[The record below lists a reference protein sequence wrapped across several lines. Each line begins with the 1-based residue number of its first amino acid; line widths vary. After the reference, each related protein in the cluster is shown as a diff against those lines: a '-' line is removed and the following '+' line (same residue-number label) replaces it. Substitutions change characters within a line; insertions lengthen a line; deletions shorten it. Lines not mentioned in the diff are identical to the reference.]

1 MSRPPKSVTPPET
14 VRLDTFAIVAGMKA
28 ELIRVCD
35 LEPADGAWIAAHLC
49 RSGSE
54 MQTEFYERLKET
66 PVVVFSNEVPIAWVA
81 THEWRELQTLEA
93 FTHPDWRRRGLA
105 RAGALMLAAVSY
117 LDRRGP
123 VAVFSPACVPLTRS
137 LGFPETLLY
146 QRTGSEWRI
155 SRG

>member
-1 MSRPPKSVTPPET
+1 
-14 VRLDTFAIVAGMKA
+14 MKA
-28 ELIRVCD
+28 ELLRICD

-54 MQTEFYERLKET
+54 MQAEFCERLTET

-81 THEWRELQTLEA
+81 THEWRDLQTLEA
-93 FTHPDWRRRGLA
+93 FTHAEWRRRGLA

-117 LDRRGP
+117 LDRREP
-123 VAVFSPACVPLTRS
+123 VAVFSPDCVPLTRS

-146 QRTGSEWRI
+146 QRTGSDWRI